1 MGETTKLERLIDRH
15 GDCNFL
21 DFTFKLT
28 FPPNPNGLYL
38 IKGGGPDVQRKF
50 GVPRCWRKPQGLIH
64 GNAPCLVE
72 GQHLG
77 YVGFGFRL
85 SRGLIGSR
93 FAGSSNASKAT
104 RVGHCTKS

>member
-38 IKGGGPDVQRKF
+38 IKGGGPDVRRKF
-50 GVPRCWRKPQGLIH
+50 AVPRCWRKPQGLIH
-64 GNAPCLVE
+64 GKRCGTTQN
-72 GQHLG
+72 
-77 YVGFGFRL
+77 
-85 SRGLIGSR
+85 IGPSAR
-93 FAGSSNASKAT
+93 RHTGDAE
-104 RVGHCTKS
+104 